1 MTKQIKTA
9 RVFTIGFIGEAEVN
23 EGAGD
28 CLTLGVGTFGETVA
42 VIEQHNSSTLNM
54 LRNEMDANP
63 LGYVNVI
70 TLTGEN
76 VTDKESVDAVWQ
88 QAGRQVDTVLRG
100 LFSVRYLDA
109 EETQVTVRTTKRAQ
123 MFVEKQPRYEYGPN
137 RTFHCLS
144 CRNDDDRRLVTSVPA
159 SSYARTV
166 EIADMEEVKVNGRTM
181 TIAPCPD
188 CDSVM
193 TRMGGINIRHENHGG
208 LSERRLFFEP
218 PEQAYCF
225 SCRQNVKMI
234 WIKAV
239 RKSDEQPRP
248 SYRGNC
254 FRCLGMVGTPWH
266 RTKMVPIKAATME
279 KLLENARDGEDAL
292 YEKRMA
298 EAEKRHKRERRKN
311 EINEA
316 RRMNDAMAALRL
328 RYQVA

>member
-1 MTKQIKTA
+1 MKKQIRSA

-28 CLTLGVGTFGETVA
+28 CLLLGVGTFGETVA
-42 VIEQHNSSTLNM
+42 VIEHHSSPTLNM
-54 LRNEMDANP
+54 LRNEMEANP
-63 LGYVNVI
+63 LGYVNVV

-88 QAGRQVDTVLRG
+88 MAGRQVDTVLRG
-100 LFSVRYLDA
+100 IFSVRYLDEA
-109 EETQVTVRTTKRAQ
+109 ETEVSVRTTRRGRT
-123 MFVEKQPRYEYGPN
+123 FVEKQPRYEYRPN

-144 CRNDDDRRLVTSVPA
+144 CRNDEDEDG
-159 SSYARTV
+159 YARTV
-166 EIADMEEVKVNGRTM
+166 ALTDMEEVQVKGRTM
-181 TIAPCPD
+181 TIAPCPE

-193 TRMGGINIRHENHGG
+193 TRMGGINARRENHRG
-208 LSERRLFFEP
+208 LSDRRLFFEP
-218 PEQAYCF
+218 PEQAFCL

-239 RKSDEQPRP
+239 RKSDAQQRP

-266 RTKMVPIKAATME
+266 RTKMVPIKAATLE
-279 KLLENARDGEDAL
+279 KLRENAKDGEDAL
-292 YEKRMA
+292 YERRMA
-298 EAEKRHKRERRKN
+298 EAEKRHKRERREN

-316 RRMNDAMAALRL
+316 RRMRDAMAALKL

>member
-1 MTKQIKTA
+1 MKKRIRSA

-28 CLTLGVGTFGETVA
+28 CLALGVGTFGETVA
-42 VIEQHNSSTLNM
+42 VIEQHNSAVLNM

-70 TLTGEN
+70 MLTGEN
-76 VTDKESVDAVWQ
+76 VTEKKSVDAVRQ
-88 QAGRQVDTVLRG
+88 LAGRQVDTVLRG
-100 LFSVRYLDA
+100 IFSVRYLDKD
-109 EETQVTVRTTKRAQ
+109 ETQINVKTTKRGQ
-123 MFVEKQPRYEYGPN
+123 IFIDKQERYESVPN

-144 CRNDDDRRLVTSVPA
+144 CRNADNHRLVTSVQGA
-159 SSYARTV
+159 TYAKIVDLT
-166 EIADMEEVKVNGRTM
+166 DMEEVKVDGRTM

-193 TRMGGINIRHENHGG
+193 TRTGGINTKRENHCG
-208 LSERRLFFEP
+208 LSERRLFFEA
-218 PEQAYCF
+218 PEQAYCL

-234 WIKAV
+234 WIKAI

-266 RTKMVPIKAATME
+266 RTKLVPIKATTLE
-279 KLLENARDGEDAL
+279 KLVENAKHGEDTL
-292 YEKRMA
+292 YERRMV
-298 EAEKRHKRERRKN
+298 EAEKRHECKRREN
-311 EINEA
+311 EVNEA
-316 RRMNDAMAALRL
+316 RRMRDAMAAFKL
-328 RYQVA
+328 RYKVA